1 MSDQIN
7 YSIGILI
14 ILLMFFWFVS
24 KSIGINTYQ
33 QLHQQCDGHHTSNQ
47 LYKEN
52 FSPTLSYN
60 GETII
65 DLSESPLPYIRYNN
79 ETNTIKVPNS
89 KSAYVHLFDKE
100 MIPCGVDTDRDN
112 EPSSMHLQ
120 KRKTESM
127 CGNEIPKSLTSLR
140 GNQNID
146 RNDRLSMS
154 SF

>member
-33 QLHQQCDGHHTSNQ
+33 QLHQQYDVCHTSNQ
-47 LYKEN
+47 LNKEN
-52 FSPTLSYN
+52 FSPTLSYD
-60 GETII
+60 GATII

-100 MIPCGVDTDRDN
+100 MIPCGVDTDHDN
-112 EPSSMHLQ
+112 EPSSMYLQ

-127 CGNEIPKSLTSLR
+127 CGNKIPKSLTSVR
-140 GNQNID
+140 SNQNID
-146 RNDRLSMS
+146 RNDRLPMS